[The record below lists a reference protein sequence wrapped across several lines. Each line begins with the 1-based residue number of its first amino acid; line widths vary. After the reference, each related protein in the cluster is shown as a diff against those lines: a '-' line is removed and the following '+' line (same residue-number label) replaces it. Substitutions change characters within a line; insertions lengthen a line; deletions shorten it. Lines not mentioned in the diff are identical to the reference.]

1 MPGLAD
7 LFSAEDFKSKGK
19 GTGSAKKDAGKKK
32 GAKEKTTVQKGVRYP
47 LPVRVATGHIRC
59 RLTKEEYPGKTVGED
74 DIKKKIRA
82 AYPELSGVNIT
93 LVKFENDFTKAAEAV
108 EKKQALDADKK
119 EAEEDPLDIAAAE
132 KAESMEDGDQEDD
145 ERDSYEEGGPEDDYE
160 DGSESDSEGDFE
172 EDSGEEASDAEHTA
186 VEENV
191 PGNEKGCWIKL
202 EIHYEEFSDSNA
214 LRFPVT
220 VKVGEVSAAY
230 GEGYTSLEDVRS
242 NWVVQHPEYAGCLFH
257 YDDKQ
262 GILLPFMH
270 GESEVKGRKYKL
282 PLSVGY
288 LGIMEHYRPED
299 FAGDNVE
306 SVTIQQIRDLYGSK
320 YPEYGNA
327 LFACHEEQG
336 ILFPVLNFKKTDEN
350 MLYSV
355 PVKVRGGGFILELDS
370 SDFQGRS
377 EVSLEDIRRAIEA
390 VYPEF
395 SKERTEMIYDER
407 GFVIPVLKGSKKGY
421 HVISSRPGC
430 CLIQTVGR
438 NGMAYRVEQTPFG
451 FFDCREDGMEVDF
464 LLDAPKIPG
473 ALLQEII
480 TYFKRDPDR
489 EAAVQVFYDEKNRAY
504 ELYYPK
510 QKAGAASV
518 VFERNTAMEEEKV
531 LVMDVH
537 SHNRMDAFFSGIDDR
552 DEKGTRLYLVIGKID
567 TKKPAWCFRAGIAG
581 HYKYLNL
588 RDVFTM
594 EGVTYGL

>member
-19 GTGSAKKDAGKKK
+19 GTDPAKKDAGKKK
-32 GAKEKTTVQKGVRYP
+32 GAKEKNTVQKGVRYP

-132 KAESMEDGDQEDD
+132 KAESMENEDQEDD
-145 ERDSYEEGGPEDDYE
+145 ERDSYEEDKPEDGYD
-160 DGSESDSEGDFE
+160 DGPESDSEDDFE
-172 EDSGEEASDAEHTA
+172 EDSGEEEPDAEHTA
-186 VEENV
+186 VAENV

-202 EIHYEEFSDSNA
+202 EIHYEEFSDSDA

-220 VKVGEVSAAY
+220 VKVGEVSAVY

-242 NWVVQHPEYAGCLFH
+242 HWVVQHPEYAGCLF

-306 SVTIQQIRDLYGSK
+306 SVTIQQIRERYGSK

-421 HVISSRPGC
+421 HVVSSRPGC

-489 EAAVQVFYDEKNRAY
+489 EAAVQVFYDEKKRAY

-588 RDVFTM
+588 KDVFTM